1 MQTKDLNKHV
11 IFDQLQNNSEI
22 IRSFGISKIGLFG
35 SYVRNEANDH
45 SDIDFI
51 VEFKPERKT
60 YRNFMKLVSF
70 LKTLF
75 HDRIDVLTDKSLSPH
90 IGPHILKEVE
100 YVAFND

>member
-1 MQTKDLNKHV
+1 MQTKELDKRV
-11 IFDQLQNNSEI
+11 ILDQLQKNSDT
-22 IRSFGISKIGLFG
+22 IRGFGIDRIGLFG
-35 SYVRNEANDH
+35 SYVRNEANEQ

-51 VEFKPERKT
+51 VEFKPNRKS
-60 YRNFMKLVSF
+60 YKNFMKLVSF

-75 HDRIDVLTDKSLSPH
+75 NDKIDVLTDKSLSPH